1 MLKISSIKI
10 YMCFFYSNT
19 EFLLKNQI
27 KHDRLTY
34 SNVSAWMSDLPNF
47 VNKILDILT
56 WQERI

>member
-10 YMCFFYSNT
+10 YVFFLFQYK
-19 EFLLKNQI
+19 FLLKNQI